1 MINMMHTPKETILD
15 FSIKDIEQDVP
26 PHVDG
31 KNRRQLIDH
40 LLDEMNSDTMA
51 KLLALSKLKIL
62 CPKRK

>member
-1 MINMMHTPKETILD
+1 MTIQ
-15 FSIKDIEQDVP
+15 KIEKDVP

-40 LLDEMNSDTMA
+40 LLDEMNSDGMA
-51 KLLALSKLKIL
+51 KLLALGKLKIL

>member
-1 MINMMHTPKETILD
+1 MIHTPKETILD

-31 KNRRQLIDH
+31 SNRRQLIDY
-40 LLDEMNSDTMA
+40 LLDEINSGDMEKFIA
-51 KLLALSKLKIL
+51 INKLKIL